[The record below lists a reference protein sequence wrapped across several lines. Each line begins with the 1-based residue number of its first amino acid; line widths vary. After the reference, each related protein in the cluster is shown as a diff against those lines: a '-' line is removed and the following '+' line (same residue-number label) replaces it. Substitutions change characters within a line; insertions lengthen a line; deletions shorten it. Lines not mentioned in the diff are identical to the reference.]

1 MSTTP
6 QGQSQR
12 VRCSACGTSNTAD
25 AGDCVVCQAPLSWF
39 AQGAFDNQPAAP
51 SSHQQA
57 LAPVAACDS
66 GAWAWQESAP
76 GGQLPSRQSQR
87 CAAAPAT
94 APKVPKLPGDLVGR
108 VILVE
113 PPYQE
118 RPDFDWF
125 QLFTKILW
133 LMLLVASPFLLLYGL
148 LVFGGVLPAIL
159 ALLAMGYLVRFLKPA
174 NLLPL
179 LHLHAILS
187 PSRRSEIE
195 TVPVRNLRVRDDDD
209 VEWMVRMKGQITL
222 GNVATDDLVS
232 LWGRWRGGTLSVTHG
247 YNHRTRSDIQVEQS
261 GSWLGFA
268 LTLAFILFLVAV
280 FWGPTATLVRR
291 FGGGL

>member
-1 MSTTP
+1 ME
-6 QGQSQR
+6 
-12 VRCSACGTSNTAD
+12 
-25 AGDCVVCQAPLSWF
+25 
-39 AQGAFDNQPAAP
+39 AA
-51 SSHQQA
+51 
-57 LAPVAACDS
+57 
-66 GAWAWQESAP
+66 
-76 GGQLPSRQSQR
+76 
-87 CAAAPAT
+87 
-94 APKVPKLPGDLVGR
+94 
-108 VILVE
+108 
-113 PPYQE
+113 YQE

-174 NLLPL
+174 NLFPL

-187 PSRRSEIE
+187 PSRRSEIG

-232 LWGRWRGGTLSVTHG
+232 LWGRWRGGTLLVTHG

-268 LTLAFILFLVAV
+268 LTLAFILLLVAV